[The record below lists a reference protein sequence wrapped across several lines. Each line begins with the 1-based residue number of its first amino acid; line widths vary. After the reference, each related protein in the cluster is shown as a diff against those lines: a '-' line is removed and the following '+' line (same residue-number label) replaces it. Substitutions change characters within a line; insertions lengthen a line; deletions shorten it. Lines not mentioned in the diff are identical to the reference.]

1 MKFIPLALI
10 ASVCAPVASL
20 GLRSLRNRSPDKS
33 NKGSEA
39 EAVVAAAV
47 VGERE
52 LLSTWCKTDTPVAW
66 HPNYAEAWS
75 NAKCIYTQDCNS
87 PAFDTELACCDGAYG
102 GQVSGACKAGLVNP
116 STVPTKWYP
125 DYVTSWAIAGCK
137 NEPPYPNYITD
148 SIKFDTQLACCKG
161 TFGGQTSGS
170 CIAGLLIK
178 PTMAPITAGGVGG
191 KCETDTPA
199 AWHPNYAE
207 AWSNAKCIYTQDCNS
222 PAFDTELACCDG
234 AYGGQVSGACKAGLV
249 NPSTVP
255 TKWYPDY
262 VTSWAIAGCKN
273 EPPYPNYI
281 TDSIKFDTQLACCKG
296 AFGGQTSGSCIAGL
310 PIKPTMAPVTA
321 GGVGG
326 KWYADYGVA
335 WSIAG
340 CKNTFPY
347 PNYAAM
353 FYGSHLDC
361 CKGAFGGQVS
371 NACLMGLP
379 MAPTLLP
386 TVAPTS
392 KPTAVPTSKPTSKP
406 TFEPTVTPSITII
419 SEVNATLTVGAR
431 RLGMPLF

>member
-75 NAKCIYTQDCNS
+75 TAKCIYTRDCDS
-87 PAFDTELACCDGAYG
+87 PAYNDEEACCNGAYG
-102 GQVSGACKAGLVNP
+102 GQVSGACKGGLVNP

-137 NEPPYPNYITD
+137 NESPYPNYITD

-191 KCETDTPA
+191 K
-199 AWHPNYAE
+199 
-207 AWSNAKCIYTQDCNS
+207 
-222 PAFDTELACCDG
+222 
-234 AYGGQVSGACKAGLV
+234 
-249 NPSTVP
+249 
-255 TKWYPDY
+255 
-262 VTSWAIAGCKN
+262 
-273 EPPYPNYI
+273 
-281 TDSIKFDTQLACCKG
+281 
-296 AFGGQTSGSCIAGL
+296 
-310 PIKPTMAPVTA
+310 
-321 GGVGG
+321 
-326 KWYADYGVA
+326 WYADYGVA
-335 WSIAG
+335 WLIAG

-347 PNYAAM
+347 PKYATM
-353 FYGSHLDC
+353 FYSSHLEC
-361 CKGAFGGQVS
+361 CKGAFGGQMS
-371 NACLMGLP
+371 NACLRGLP
-379 MAPTLLP
+379 MAPTILP
-386 TVAPTS
+386 TAAPTS

-431 RLGMPLF
+431 RLGMPLFQAVHANYTNIFLETIQNILAPYLNPNESVLEVRILHLIQLESPPSTYFLQVVFQIFLKEKCSPGVCPTDETSTTELDTRSLQESNRQMRMVLLSRYSGQKRKKQLTLVKLMGLISTLWRSWN

>member
-1 MKFIPLALI
+1 MKIIPLALI

-33 NKGSEA
+33 NKGSKA
-39 EAVVAAAV
+39 EAVIAAAV

-75 NAKCIYTQDCNS
+75 TAKCIYTRDCDS
-87 PAFDTELACCDGAYG
+87 PAYDTELACCDGAYG

-137 NEPPYPNYITD
+137 NQPPYPNY
-148 SIKFDTQLACCKG
+148 
-161 TFGGQTSGS
+161 
-170 CIAGLLIK
+170 
-178 PTMAPITAGGVGG
+178 V
-191 KCETDTPA
+191 
-199 AWHPNYAE
+199 
-207 AWSNAKCIYTQDCNS
+207 
-222 PAFDTELACCDG
+222 
-234 AYGGQVSGACKAGLV
+234 
-249 NPSTVP
+249 
-255 TKWYPDY
+255 
-262 VTSWAIAGCKN
+262 
-273 EPPYPNYI
+273 

-310 PIKPTMAPVTA
+310 PIKPTMAPITA

-340 CKNTFPY
+340 CKNTAPY

-353 FYGSHLDC
+353 YYGSHLDC

-386 TVAPTS
+386 TAAPMS
-392 KPTAVPTSKPTSKP
+392 KPTAVPTSKPTSSPSKVPTSKP
-406 TFEPTVTPSITII
+406 TASPS
-419 SEVNATLTVGAR
+419 AKPG
-431 RLGMPLF
+431 LGLSH